1 TCCTASQWRSRPAFQ
16 PQEPPLQITRREFC
30 LTTSAVALATA
41 VLGVSSLSPL
51 TVEAWADSVPTGE
64 LMQPE
69 ALPEM
74 AMGDEKAPVTIIE
87 YASMTCPHCAHFQE
101 TTFPEIKKRYIDTG
115 KVRWIFREFP
125 LDNLAAAAFML
136 ARCAGKDDSGKY
148 FALIDTLFRQQRQWA
163 VEKPIP
169 PLLAIAKQA
178 GLTEQSFNA
187 CLANQQVLDG
197 IESMR
202 KRAVDKFKVQSTPTF
217 FINGTQY
224 PGALSIDERAT
235 LIDPYHRGGQG
246 FLDRGRTHA
255 IRKSTAFLRHPS
267 RKVMKNRLDIPRGSC
282 PCERGDS
289 FSGPM
294 WRTPSD
300 SGQATER
307 PSDLFSTKPT
317 KRMCAAPRMSQKM
330 TSGTLRAAN
339 KDPRGLNV

>member
-1 TCCTASQWRSRPAFQ
+1 M
-16 PQEPPLQITRREFC
+16 QITRREFC
-30 LTTSAVALATA
+30 LTTSVVALATA
-41 VLGVSSLSPL
+41 VFGVSSLSPL
-51 TVEAWADSVPTGE
+51 TVEAWADSVPTSE

-169 PLLAIAKQA
+169 PLLAIAKQV

-224 PGALSIDERAT
+224 PGALSVDEMAK
-235 LIDPYHRGGQG
+235 LIEPYLKG
-246 FLDRGRTHA
+246 
-255 IRKSTAFLRHPS
+255 
-267 RKVMKNRLDIPRGSC
+267 
-282 PCERGDS
+282 
-289 FSGPM
+289 
-294 WRTPSD
+294 
-300 SGQATER
+300 
-307 PSDLFSTKPT
+307 
-317 KRMCAAPRMSQKM
+317 
-330 TSGTLRAAN
+330 
-339 KDPRGLNV
+339 